1 MGRKRSPFRE
11 PSGPLPETEQR
22 LRQLQDRYT
31 AEDCTKQERDEFF
44 ILLRNYARSIALKN
58 IKSKNV
64 YLSPE
69 RVDEICTDSTLAL
82 LKQYSKP
89 GWRVEASFAG
99 ALQWKVREALYKPA
113 KEEQASRISLNR
125 PFSEDSNSREL
136 LDQISST
143 RNPTSGNA
151 FDVEES
157 DNPID
162 SLMNSVNT
170 AMGEITEVIDEAY
183 DILPYR
189 LYIRFLPWLL
199 LKIRRPHTRNSAKTF
214 ASYFLESRDEDAFEI
229 LLLEIRNRIKESVE

>member
-1 MGRKRSPFRE
+1 MGRKRAPFKE
-11 PSGPLPETEQR
+11 PTGPLPETEQK
-22 LRQLQDRYT
+22 LRQLQDRYV

-44 ILLRNYARSIALKN
+44 MLLRSYARSIALKN

-69 RVDEICTDSTLAL
+69 RVDEVCTDSTLAL

-113 KEEQASRISLNR
+113 KEEQASRISLNKT
-125 PFSEDSNSREL
+125 FSEDSNSREL
-136 LDQISST
+136 LDQISSS

-151 FDVEES
+151 FDIEEA

-162 SLMNSVNT
+162 SLISSVNT
-170 AMGEITEVIDEAY
+170 AMGEINEVIDEAY
-183 DILPYR
+183 EFLPYR

-214 ASYFLESRDEDAFEI
+214 SSFFLGSRDEDAFEI
-229 LLLEIRNRIKESVE
+229 LLLEIRNRIKDSSD